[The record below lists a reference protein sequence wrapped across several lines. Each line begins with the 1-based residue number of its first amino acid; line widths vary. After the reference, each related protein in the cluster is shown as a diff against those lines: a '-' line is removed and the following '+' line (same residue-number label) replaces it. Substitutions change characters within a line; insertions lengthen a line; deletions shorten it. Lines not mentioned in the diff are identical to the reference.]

1 MDWELI
7 FWVVTPFV
15 LLAII
20 FAVLAHKDEKE
31 FRERNNID

>member
-7 FWVVTPFV
+7 FWIVAPFV

-20 FAVLAHKDEKE
+20 FAVLAYKDEKE